1 MRRGTTPTLTF
12 TTPYDADQVQDGF
25 ITIVQGCLT
34 IEHALA
40 DACVTVADKEIQ
52 LTLSQTETLRLDAKG
67 NAKVQIRA
75 TLTGGK
81 KVASD
86 IITFKVG
93 AILKDGEI

>member
-12 TTPYDADQVQDGF
+12 TTPYDADQVQDGY
-25 ITIVQGCLT
+25 ITITQGGLR

-40 DACVTVADKEIQ
+40 DADVTVADNEIQ
-52 LTLSQTETLRLDAKG
+52 LVLSQAETLSLDKG

-86 IITFKVG
+86 IIVFKVG
-93 AILKDGEI
+93 EILKDGEI